1 MAAIKGNGHNIL
13 EEALRRAEEEKARE
27 LQRAEEER
35 ARAREKRRAEIN
47 REMTQLNSTIN
58 SVNNQ
63 IYNLTLEQ
71 THLNKYL
78 EEWGAQKAL
87 CSQNDIL
94 SEIVILN
101 VFEGVC
107 ADKMKQEFH
116 RGVAEMDLT
125 CGNIATL
132 NGKVSAQIARL
143 NQYVSN
149 INTRL
154 TSLRNELN
162 SL

>member
-1 MAAIKGNGHNIL
+1 MAAIKGNGRNIL
-13 EEALRRAEEEKARE
+13 EEALGRAEGEKASE
-27 LQRAEEER
+27 LRRAEEER
-35 ARAREKRRAEIN
+35 AREQRRVEIN

-58 SVNNQ
+58 NVNNQ
-63 IYNLTLEQ
+63 IYNLTVEQ
-71 THLNKYL
+71 THLNTYL

-87 CSQNDIL
+87 CNQNDIL
-94 SEIVILN
+94 SEVVIRN

-116 RGVAEMDLT
+116 SGVAEMDLT

-132 NGKVSAQIARL
+132 NSRVSAQIAIL
-143 NQYVSN
+143 NQYVS
-149 INTRL
+149 IIDTRL